1 MTAVRDQLV
10 LDHFVLGGAQL
21 GGLYRVTTDEEA
33 WETLERAWDAG
44 VRRFDTAPH
53 YGAGLSERR
62 LGAFLATKPRDEF
75 TVSTKVGRLLV
86 PTDED
91 TEGVDGF
98 FGGDRNRRVLDYSAD
113 GVLRSV
119 EDSLGRLGLDRVDTL
134 YVHDPDD
141 HVDQAVSEAV
151 PALVRLREQGVV
163 QHVGAGMNFTEP
175 LIHIVTETD
184 ADQIMLAGRYSLLDR
199 SAEAELLP
207 RCLERGVQ
215 VVTVGVYNSGL
226 LADPVA
232 GATYD
237 YAEAPVE
244 LLERARQVQRVCAAY
259 DVPLRAAALQFP
271 LRHAAVT
278 QVGVGCRGA
287 AQVEDNLAMF
297 TVDVAEELWHELG
310 EVR

>member
-1 MTAVRDQLV
+1 MKVVRDQ
-10 LDHFVLGGAQL
+10 FVLGGAQL
-21 GGLYRVTTDEEA
+21 GGLFRATTDDEA

-62 LGAFLATKPRDEF
+62 LGAFLATRPRDEF
-75 TVSTKVGRLLV
+75 VLSTKVGRLLV
-86 PTDED
+86 PTNED
-91 TEGVDGF
+91 TEGAEGF

-119 EDSLGRLGLDRVDTL
+119 EQSLGRLGLDRVDTL

-141 HVDQAVSEAV
+141 HLDQAVSEAI
-151 PALVRLREQGVV
+151 PALVRLRDEGVV
-163 QHVGAGMNFTEP
+163 DHVGAGMNFTEP
-175 LIHIVTETD
+175 LLRIVTETD

-199 SAEAELLP
+199 SAETELLP

-215 VVTVGVYNSGL
+215 VVAVGVYNSGL

-237 YAEAPVE
+237 YAEAPAE
-244 LLERARQVQRVCAAY
+244 LLERARAVQRACAEHG
-259 DVPLRAAALQFP
+259 VPLRASALQFP

-287 AQVEDNLAMF
+287 AQVDDNLAMF
-297 TVDVAEELWHELG
+297 TVGVPEGLWKKLG

>member
-1 MTAVRDQLV
+1 MKHVPDQ
-10 LDHFVLGGAQL
+10 FVLGGAQL
-21 GGLYRVTTDEEA
+21 GGLSRATSDEEA
-33 WETLERAWDAG
+33 WETLDRAWDAG

-62 LGAFLATKPRDEF
+62 LGAFLATKPREEF
-75 TVSTKVGRLLV
+75 VLSTKVGRLLV

-91 TEGVDGF
+91 TEGAAGF
-98 FGGDRNRRVLDYSAD
+98 FGGDRNRRVLDYGAD

-119 EDSLGRLGLDRVDTL
+119 EQSLGRLGLDRVDTL

-141 HVDQAVSEAV
+141 HLDEAVSEAI
-151 PALVRLREQGVV
+151 PALVRLREEGVV
-163 QHVGAGMNFTEP
+163 DHVGAGMNFTEP
-175 LIHIVTETD
+175 LLRIVAETD

-199 SAEAELLP
+199 SAETLLLP
-207 RCLERGVQ
+207 RCHEREVQ
-215 VVTVGVYNSGL
+215 VVAVGVYNSGL

-237 YAEAPVE
+237 YNQAPVE
-244 LLERARQVQRVCAAY
+244 LLDRARAVQRACAAY

-271 LRHAAVT
+271 LRHPAVT

-287 AQVEDNLAMF
+287 AQVDDNLAMF
-297 TVDVAEELWHELG
+297 TVDVPEELWDELRVG
-310 EVR
+310 DA

>member
-1 MTAVRDQLV
+1 MSVADR
-10 LDHFVLGGAQL
+10 FVLGGAQL
-21 GGLYRVTTDEEA
+21 GGLYRLTTDEEA
-33 WETLERAWDAG
+33 WATLERAWDAG

-62 LGAFLATKPRDEF
+62 LGAFLATKPREEF
-75 TVSTKVGRLLV
+75 VLSTTVGRLVV
-86 PTDED
+86 PTVED
-91 TEGVDGF
+91 TVGAVGF
-98 FGGDRNRRVLDYSAD
+98 LGGDRNRGVLDYGAE
-113 GVLRSV
+113 GFLRSV
-119 EDSLGRLGLDRVDTL
+119 EQSLERLGLDRVDTL

-141 HVDQAVSEAV
+141 QVDQAVSEAV
-151 PALVRLREQGVV
+151 PALVRLREEGVV
-163 QHVGAGMNFTEP
+163 AHVGAGMNLTEP
-175 LIHIVTETD
+175 LVRIVTETD

-199 SAEAELLP
+199 SAETLLLP
-207 RCLERGVQ
+207 RCLERGVE
-215 VVTVGVYNSGL
+215 VVAVGVYNSGL

-237 YAEAPVE
+237 YAEASVD
-244 LLERARQVQRVCAAY
+244 LLDRARAVQRACAAY

-287 AQVEDNLAMF
+287 GQVDDNLAMF
-297 TVDVAEELWHELG
+297 AADVPEELWEKLG

>member
-1 MTAVRDQLV
+1 VSTVTDR
-10 LDHFVLGGAQL
+10 FVLGGAQL
-21 GGLYRVTTDEEA
+21 GGLDRATSDDEA
-33 WETLERAWDAG
+33 WKTLETAWDAG

-75 TVSTKVGRLLV
+75 VLSTKVGRLLV

-91 TEGVDGF
+91 TEGAEGF
-98 FGGDRNRRVLDYSAD
+98 FGGDPNRRVLDYSAD

-119 EDSLGRLGLDRVDTL
+119 EESLARLGLDRIDTL

-141 HVDQAVSEAV
+141 HVDQAVAEAI
-151 PALVRLREQGVV
+151 PALVTLREQGVV
-163 QHVGAGMNFTEP
+163 GHVGAGMNYTEP
-175 LIHIVTETD
+175 LVRIVTETD

-199 SAEAELLP
+199 SAEGVLLP

-215 VVTVGVYNSGL
+215 VVAVGVFNSGL
-226 LADPVA
+226 LADPVD

-237 YAEAPVE
+237 YGQAPAA
-244 LLERARQVQRVCAAY
+244 LLDRARASPRACAAY

-287 AQVEDNLAMF
+287 AQVDDNLAMF
-297 TVDVAEELWHELG
+297 TVDVPEELWDELSPG
-310 EVR
+310 ETR

>member
-1 MTAVRDQLV
+1 MKAVRDR
-10 LDHFVLGGAQL
+10 FVLGGAQL
-21 GGLYRVTTDEEA
+21 GGLLETMTEEEA
-33 WETLERAWDAG
+33 WDTLERAWSSG
-44 VRRFDTAPH
+44 IRRFDTAPH

-62 LGAFLATKPRDEF
+62 LGAFLAGKPREEF
-75 TVSTKVGRLLV
+75 VLSTKVGRLLV

-91 TEGVDGF
+91 TEGVEGF
-98 FGGDRNRRVLDYSAD
+98 FGGDRNRRVPDYSAD

-119 EDSLGRLGLDRVDTL
+119 EQSLGRLGLDRVDTL

-151 PALVRLREQGVV
+151 PALVRLRDEGVV
-163 QHVGAGMNFTEP
+163 EHVGAGMNVTEP
-175 LIHIVTETD
+175 LLRIVAETD

-199 SAEAELLP
+199 SAEAQLLP
-207 RCLERGVQ
+207 LCLEKGVQ
-215 VVTVGVYNSGL
+215 VVAVGVYNSGL

-244 LLERARQVQRVCAAY
+244 IVERARAVQRACAAY

-271 LRHAAVT
+271 LRHPAVT
-278 QVGVGCRGA
+278 EVGVGCRSA
-287 AQVEDNLAMF
+287 AQVDDNVEMF
-297 TVDVAEELWHELG
+297 GFDVPEELWDEL
-310 EVR
+310 RWRDA

>member
-1 MTAVRDQLV
+1 MSPV
-10 LDHFVLGGAQL
+10 LDRFVLGGAQL
-21 GGLYRVTTDEEA
+21 GGLYRVTSDEEA
-33 WETLERAWDAG
+33 WETLERAWDSG
-44 VRRFDTAPH
+44 VRSFDTAPH

-75 TVSTKVGRLLV
+75 VVSTKVGRLLV

-91 TEGVDGF
+91 TEGSEGF

-119 EDSLGRLGLDRVDTL
+119 EASLGRLGLDRVDTL

-141 HVDQAVSEAV
+141 QVDQAVAEAI
-151 PALVRLREQGVV
+151 PALVTLREEGVV
-163 QHVGAGMNFTEP
+163 DHVGAGMNFTEP
-175 LIHIVTETD
+175 LVRIVTETD

-207 RCLERGVQ
+207 RCVERGVA
-215 VVTVGVYNSGL
+215 VVAVGVYNSGL

-237 YAEAPVE
+237 YAEAPAE
-244 LLERARQVQRVCAAY
+244 LLERAREVQRVCAEY

-271 LRHAAVT
+271 LRHPAVT

-287 AQVEDNLAMF
+287 AQVDDNLAMF
-297 TVDVAEELWHELG
+297 TMDVPEELWQKLG

>member
-1 MTAVRDQLV
+1 VTDVPAQL
-10 LDHFVLGGAQL
+10 VLGGAQL
-21 GGLYRVTTDEEA
+21 GGLLRATSDDEV

-44 VRRFDTAPH
+44 VRHFDTAPH

-62 LGAFLATKPRDEF
+62 LGRFLATKPRQQF
-75 TVSTKVGRLLV
+75 VVSTKVGRLLV

-91 TEGVDGF
+91 VEGVEGF
-98 FGGDRNRRVLDYSAD
+98 YGGDRNRRVLDYSAD

-119 EDSLGRLGLDRVDTL
+119 DESLERLGLDRVDTL

-141 HVDQAVSEAV
+141 HLDEAISAAI
-151 PALVRLREQGVV
+151 PALVGLREQGVV
-163 QHVGAGMNFTEP
+163 DHVGAGMNFTEP
-175 LIHIVTETD
+175 LLRIVTETE

-199 SAEAELLP
+199 SAETALLP
-207 RCLERGVQ
+207 RCLERGVH
-215 VVTVGVYNSGL
+215 VVVVGVYNSGL

-237 YAEAPVE
+237 YAQAPAE
-244 LLERARQVQRVCAAY
+244 LLERARAVQQACAAY

-287 AQVEDNLAMF
+287 AQVDDNVAMF
-297 TVDVAEELWHELG
+297 GADVPEELWDELRW
-310 EVR
+310 EENR

>member
-1 MTAVRDQLV
+1 MTDVPAQL
-10 LDHFVLGGAQL
+10 VLGGAQL
-21 GGLYRVTTDEEA
+21 GGLLRATSDDEV

-44 VRRFDTAPH
+44 VRHFDTAPH

-62 LGAFLATKPRDEF
+62 LGRFLATKPRQQF
-75 TVSTKVGRLLV
+75 VVSTKVGRLLV

-91 TEGVDGF
+91 VEGVEGF
-98 FGGDRNRRVLDYSAD
+98 YGGDRNRRVLDYSAD

-119 EDSLGRLGLDRVDTL
+119 DESLERLGLDRVDTL

-141 HVDQAVSEAV
+141 HLDEAISAAI
-151 PALVRLREQGVV
+151 PALVGLREQGVV
-163 QHVGAGMNFTEP
+163 DHVGAGMNFTEP
-175 LIHIVTETD
+175 LLRIVTETE

-199 SAEAELLP
+199 SAETALLP
-207 RCLERGVQ
+207 RCLERGVH
-215 VVTVGVYNSGL
+215 VVVVGVYNSGL

-237 YAEAPVE
+237 YAQAPAE
-244 LLERARQVQRVCAAY
+244 LLERARAVQQACAAY

-287 AQVEDNLAMF
+287 AQVDDNVAMF
-297 TVDVAEELWHELG
+297 GAGVPEELWDELRW
-310 EVR
+310 EENR